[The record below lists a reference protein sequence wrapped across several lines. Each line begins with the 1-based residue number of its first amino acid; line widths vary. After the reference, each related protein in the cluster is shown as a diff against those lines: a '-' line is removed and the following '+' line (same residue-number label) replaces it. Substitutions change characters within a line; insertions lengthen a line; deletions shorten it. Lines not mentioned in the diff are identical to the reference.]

1 MNEKSKTC
9 CFTGHRII
17 KTEHKEI
24 ICQNLLKLITALAET
39 GVCNFIAGG
48 ALGFDTLAA
57 NAVIEA
63 REHNSDINL
72 TLALPCKEQAKNW
85 NLKNIKEYNNILSLA
100 DKVIYVSDDYYNG
113 CMQKRNRYMIDNSDH
128 CIFYM
133 TSPRGGT
140 AYTIKYAISSET
152 NLHNVITGIANI

>member
-1 MNEKSKTC
+1 MCEKSKTC

-17 KTEHKEI
+17 KKDHKEI
-24 ICQNLLKLITALAET
+24 ISQNLLKLINTLIEM

-57 NAVIEA
+57 KAVIAA
-63 REHNSDINL
+63 REHNPNIKL
-72 TLALPCKEQAKNW
+72 TLALPCREQANNW
-85 NLKNIKEYNNILSLA
+85 NLKNIKEYNYILTLA
-100 DKVIYVSDDYYNG
+100 DNIVYVSDEYYDG
-113 CMQKRNRYMIDNSDH
+113 CMQKRNRYMIENSDH

-140 AYTIKYAISSET
+140 AYTIKYALTCNI